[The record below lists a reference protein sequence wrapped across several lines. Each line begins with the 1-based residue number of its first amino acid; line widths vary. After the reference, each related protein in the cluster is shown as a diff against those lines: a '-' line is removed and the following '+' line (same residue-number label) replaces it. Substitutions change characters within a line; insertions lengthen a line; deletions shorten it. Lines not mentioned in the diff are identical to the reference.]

1 MALVI
6 KQISRCSHEDLDMN
20 QNKSSILVIL
30 EFLTWG
36 FQLPGCVIRRHQ
48 KTHSAVDELHQELQE
63 THQEG
68 RPAFH
73 SQTFFHLEPPVVYSH
88 GKRVPSV
95 SISVSLSIMYLDVSR
110 GTGTNLRTAATGPF
124 APRSG
129 SLDLC
134 EGS

>member
-1 MALVI
+1 MGF
-6 KQISRCSHEDLDMN
+6 
-20 QNKSSILVIL
+20 SIARL
-30 EFLTWG
+30 
-36 FQLPGCVIRRHQ
+36 CCQ

-63 THQEG
+63 TPPG
-68 RPAFH
+68 RKTCVSFSDVFPLGTSSCLF
-73 SQTFFHLEPPVVYSH
+73 TWKTH